1 MRDPKFKRFLRNFIL
16 ELVVYGVL
24 VVAYFLVVLRFLGG
38 WLTDLFN
45 TNLTLYAVFAL
56 GLVVAQGALLDF
68 VTTFLLDLLKL
79 ERLD

>member
-24 VVAYFLVVLRFLGG
+24 VVVYFLFVLRFLGG

-45 TNLTLYAVFAL
+45 NDLAVYAVFAL